1 LDICDIDEIQ
11 GNEKEQTDTM
21 RHYASSGDAMNHIEG
36 KNSGCN
42 IPGCVRRLS
51 NGERLWV
58 CNSLASVALAA
69 RIIGDVSE
77 EKLNAALRAVRRMH
91 PLLGVKVVFADHSD
105 AWLSSDNVP
114 EPVLR
119 IAPRRS
125 ENQWFEE
132 IRNEYQTPFEPEK
145 GPLIRFMLVY
155 SPQVSELVVFAQH
168 AICDGDA
175 LAILIRDIL
184 MCYADPAKEV
194 KILQTLPW
202 ERYLPKEKFSLSGLI
217 AKAFIDHC
225 NRQWKKRPHYF
236 AQQDLNEIHRAFWD
250 RMQYSVA
257 LIQLEPEETSDLAA
271 RCRENGVTITSASTA
286 AFLAAYR
293 DIIGPFP
300 KERRQIWIAYD
311 LRRHLKEN
319 IGEVFALFCGVV
331 QFKFE
336 YDQNKSVWKNAQKI
350 HRIIRRDVEK
360 LKTVARELSLFDPTL
375 IDALVNVAPFIQL
388 FPEVFEKTE
397 NLSAFASDTKNVAI
411 GLSHKSTSGSPGT
424 VNTNLG
430 RLDYPENYGN
440 LQLDRM
446 YFIPGAS
453 SFTPLI
459 LGGVG
464 LKGKMVFSLNY
475 VEELGENGSSLSRD
489 MIQIRNRAL
498 EYLGFPDKVND
509 RAM

>member
-1 LDICDIDEIQ
+1 MTHVEQ
-11 GNEKEQTDTM
+11 KNERK
-21 RHYASSGDAMNHIEG
+21 
-36 KNSGCN
+36 
-42 IPGCVRRLS
+42 IPGYMRRLS

-58 CNSLASVALAA
+58 RAPLASVAVAA

-77 EKLNAALRAVRRMH
+77 EKLKAALRAVRRMH
-91 PLLGVKVVFADHSD
+91 PLLGVKVVFEDRND

-119 IAPRRS
+119 IVSRRS

-132 IRNEYQTPFEPEK
+132 IRHEYRIPFEPEK
-145 GPLIRFMLVY
+145 GPLIRFVLVY
-155 SPQVSELVVFAQH
+155 SPQISELVVFAQH

-175 LAILIRDIL
+175 IAILIRDIL
-184 MCYADPAKEV
+184 VYYANPAKEV
-194 KILQTLPW
+194 KVLQPLPW
-202 ERYLPKEKFSLSGLI
+202 ECYLPKEKFSISGFI
-217 AKAFIDHC
+217 SKAFIDHY

-236 AQQDLNEIHRAFWD
+236 MQMDFNEIHRAFWD

-257 LIQLEPEETSDLAA
+257 LIQLEPEETSDLLA

-293 DIIGPFP
+293 DILGPFS
-300 KERRQIWIAYD
+300 KERRLIWIAYD

-319 IGEVFALFCGVV
+319 IGEVFALFCGVA

-336 YDQNKSVWKNAQKI
+336 YDQDKSVWKNAQKI

-360 LKTVARELSLFDPTL
+360 LKTVAHELSLFDPEL

-388 FPEVFEKTE
+388 FPDVFEKTE
-397 NLSAFASDTKNVAI
+397 NLSTFASDTKNVAI
-411 GLSHKSTSGSPGT
+411 TLSRKSTSGSPGT

-430 RLDYPENYGN
+430 RLDYPEIFGN

-446 YFIPGAS
+446 FFIPGAS
-453 SFTPLI
+453 RFTPLI

-464 LKGKMVFSLNY
+464 LNGKLVFTLNY
-475 VEELGENGSSLSRD
+475 IEELGEKGSSLASD
-489 MIQIRNRAL
+489 MIKIRNRAL
-498 EYLGFPDKVND
+498 EYLGFPEKAND
-509 RAM
+509 RSM